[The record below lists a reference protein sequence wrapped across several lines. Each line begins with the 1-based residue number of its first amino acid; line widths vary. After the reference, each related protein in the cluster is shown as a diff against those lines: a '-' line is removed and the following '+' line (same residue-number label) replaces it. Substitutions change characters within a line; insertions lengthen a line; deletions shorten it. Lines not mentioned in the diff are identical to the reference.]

1 MRTWI
6 TYLTAFL
13 LLFSSWSTSAQTSA
27 WDSALDRY
35 ERICNQCIDLRQRSL
50 SGEAVPAASV
60 TELLG
65 QLASLRNT
73 LQESAGQM
81 TPSQRARF
89 ESIRLRYSEAFSS
102 TVQARTFSF
111 RPALPPSSGL
121 PVISPPGL
129 AASGRSVAL
138 KPQAFPAPQATTGAP
153 LSENDFSRSAGAR
166 FGIIAFGA
174 FPVARPGVMA
184 RVDIGRAGL
193 YAKGSWRPSEAS
205 AYNCY
210 SDGTTA
216 RGFIWTSGRESY
228 GALSI
233 SAGASYAV
241 IPNQPGN
248 PLSLRVYAGAG
259 YGSRTVLW
267 EDASGRWAKV
277 SDLSPGGLSA
287 DAGLLLDI
295 GHFSLMAG
303 VSTVSFQTLGLELGL
318 GFLF

>member
-1 MRTWI
+1 
-6 TYLTAFL
+6 
-13 LLFSSWSTSAQTSA
+13 
-27 WDSALDRY
+27 
-35 ERICNQCIDLRQRSL
+35 
-50 SGEAVPAASV
+50 
-60 TELLG
+60 
-65 QLASLRNT
+65 
-73 LQESAGQM
+73 
-81 TPSQRARF
+81 
-89 ESIRLRYSEAFSS
+89 
-102 TVQARTFSF
+102 
-111 RPALPPSSGL
+111 
-121 PVISPPGL
+121 
-129 AASGRSVAL
+129 
-138 KPQAFPAPQATTGAP
+138 
-153 LSENDFSRSAGAR
+153 
-166 FGIIAFGA
+166 
-174 FPVARPGVMA
+174 MA